1 MRWSGGILERVFNIA
16 HNAHPNQLAVFT
28 NTQSIEQILKM
39 HSTWL
44 ILVLD
49 GYFRKLVHPLRA
61 SWVEQFK
68 CWISNKL
75 LWFDMLCPYLC
86 SGTLNFRSQGV
97 CISCIFLPF
106 LIEQPVRRLASG
118 VLGDLVAD
126 EVYLYFMVIVA
137 PPPTH
142 SSQKKLS
149 GQDISSHLSN
159 CICICVFPSILW

>member
-16 HNAHPNQLAVFT
+16 HNAPPNQSDVFT
-28 NTQSIEQILKM
+28 NTQSIKQILKM

-75 LWFDMLCPYLC
+75 LWFDMLSPYLC
-86 SGTLNFRSQGV
+86 SGTLYFRFQGV
-97 CISCIFLPF
+97 CISCIFLPISNWATSEEAGQWCF
-106 LIEQPVRRLASG
+106 RRFGGRWSLSVFYG
-118 VLGDLVAD
+118 NCGTTTNTQLPKETLRSRYSIVFVNL
-126 EVYLYFMVIVA
+126 YLYFRM
-137 PPPTH
+137 
-142 SSQKKLS
+142 
-149 GQDISSHLSN
+149 
-159 CICICVFPSILW
+159 F